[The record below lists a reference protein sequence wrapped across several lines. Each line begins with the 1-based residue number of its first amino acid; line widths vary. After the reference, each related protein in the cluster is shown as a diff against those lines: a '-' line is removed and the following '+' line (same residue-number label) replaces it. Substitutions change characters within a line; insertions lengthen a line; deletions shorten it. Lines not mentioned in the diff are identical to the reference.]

1 MPRENIKELRVYVRE
16 ETYAKLVAQSE
27 QSGVPIRYLIQNALE
42 KHTVEAR
49 DYLLHQSARYAYI
62 GASMALQIATKLL
75 PPDDLRGRLDRI
87 TGTFTSTFGSTPAVP
102 EEVRA
107 RIETAQDGFVLEFAR
122 LLEAY
127 VDADEAA

>member
-1 MPRENIKELRVYVRE
+1 MPRENIKELRVYIRA

-42 KHTVEAR
+42 KHTIEGR

-75 PPDDLRGRLDRI
+75 SPEDLRNRLERVS
-87 TGTFTSTFGSTPAVP
+87 GSFTATFGSTPP
-102 EEVRA
+102 IPDEVRA
-107 RIETAQDGFVLEFAR
+107 RIETAPNGFVLEFAR

-127 VDADEAA
+127 VNADEAA